1 MRRPGRTDLPLFDGA
16 ALGRLRGRRGEDL
29 AVEWMT
35 RCGYQVLERNLR
47 RRQEGE
53 VDLLAQRGNTLHIVE
68 VKCGRTGPD
77 LLLERVDERKLR
89 LLLRTALV
97 AGYPREDR
105 GQQHCQVDVLLVSL
119 GSAGPRFHLVEDLLP
134 PEMAWMG
141 GPDVR

>member
-1 MRRPGRTDLPLFDGA
+1 MRGQRRPDLPLFDGA

-29 AVEWMT
+29 AVEWLAS
-35 RCGYQVLERNLR
+35 CGYQVLERNLR

-68 VKCGRTGPD
+68 VKCGRSSLD

-105 GQQHCQVDVLLVSL
+105 GQQRCQVDALLVSL
-119 GSAGPRFHLVEDLLP
+119 GPTGPRYRLVEDLLP
-134 PEMAWMG
+134 PEMAWAG